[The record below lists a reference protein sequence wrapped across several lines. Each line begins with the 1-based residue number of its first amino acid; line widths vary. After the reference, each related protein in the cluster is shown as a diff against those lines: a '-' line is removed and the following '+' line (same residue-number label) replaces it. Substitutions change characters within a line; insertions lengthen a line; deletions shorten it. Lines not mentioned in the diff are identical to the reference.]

1 MRIVNLVE
9 NELGA
14 SGCEAAHGLSFYIET
29 KNHKILFDTSPSDLL
44 LKNAGKLGIDLT
56 KIDSVFLS
64 HGHYDHSGGI
74 LPFAK
79 INPDAKIYMQKNAVR
94 EYYAFDGEDL
104 GYRYIGIDKKILEL
118 PQVVFLEGDVK
129 IDDELQIFCVD
140 NRIRPFPSTNRRL
153 KLFTEGKYIQ
163 DEFNHEQ
170 NLIVTSEN
178 HRLLFSGCS
187 HNGILNIL
195 DTMER
200 KFGPDFK
207 PELVIGGFHLMKK
220 TEYSANEISEIEE
233 IANLLKKYKT
243 KFATCHCTGLP
254 AYEMMKKIMKDQL
267 CYVHSGDEIYL

>member
-9 NELGA
+9 NEPGA

-29 KNHKILFDTSPSDLL
+29 KKHKILFDTSPSDLL
-44 LKNAGKLGIDLT
+44 LKNAEKLKIDLT
-56 KIDSVFLS
+56 KVDTVFLS

-74 LPFAK
+74 LPFVK

-153 KLFTEGKYIQ
+153 KLFT
-163 DEFNHEQ
+163 
-170 NLIVTSEN
+170 
-178 HRLLFSGCS
+178 
-187 HNGILNIL
+187 
-195 DTMER
+195 
-200 KFGPDFK
+200 
-207 PELVIGGFHLMKK
+207 
-220 TEYSANEISEIEE
+220 
-233 IANLLKKYKT
+233 
-243 KFATCHCTGLP
+243 
-254 AYEMMKKIMKDQL
+254 
-267 CYVHSGDEIYL
+267 